1 MNHHIVT
8 YCAYKAKHH
17 CACQVP
23 SFLTLAFKSLTLPF
37 TALLHLTHSPY
48 VMASESDQTLLA
60 TGNATAD
67 AKTISGVESDVA
79 VVSSSSNA
87 AIEKMAKKDVPML
100 TNY

>member
-1 MNHHIVT
+1 
-8 YCAYKAKHH
+8 
-17 CACQVP
+17 
-23 SFLTLAFKSLTLPF
+23 
-37 TALLHLTHSPY
+37 
-48 VMASESDQTLLA
+48 MASESDQTLLA

-79 VVSSSSNA
+79 MVSSSSNA

>member
-1 MNHHIVT
+1 
-8 YCAYKAKHH
+8 
-17 CACQVP
+17 
-23 SFLTLAFKSLTLPF
+23 
-37 TALLHLTHSPY
+37 
-48 VMASESDQTLLA
+48 MASESDQTLLA
-60 TGNATAD
+60 IGNATAD